1 MSTRHRSVGFLGPA
15 GTFTEEALVS
25 QQDLASMR
33 HQPFNSMFEVLDSLE
48 TGAVDLALVPIEN
61 MIEGVV
67 TSSIDALAFGTGLLI
82 QREVTMDVRLM
93 LMAFPGAKLDDVKYV
108 RSYPV
113 ASAQCGKFL
122 IRHMPGVVMVAA
134 NSTAEAARDLVALGS
149 LDAAVIAP
157 PRAARVYGLE
167 VLAADIADSRGNKT
181 RFALVGR
188 DSVPAPTGR
197 DKTSLVVYQR
207 ADAPGSLVG
216 ILGEFVARS
225 INITSL
231 QSRPTKASLGNY
243 CFLIDCEGHVM
254 DEALGDA
261 LRNLQMRAASV
272 KFLGS
277 YPADSVGQVD
287 DPAGR
292 ALREDVDASYVD
304 EDGYLLL
311 AGVPDQTTREQAD
324 SWLADVRSR
333 VA

>member
-1 MSTRHRSVGFLGPA
+1 MSTRRRSVGFLGPP

-25 QQDLASMR
+25 QEDLAGMR
-33 HQPFNSMFEVLDSLE
+33 HQPFNSMFEVLESVE
-48 TGAVDLALVPIEN
+48 SGGVDLGLVPIEN
-61 MIEGVV
+61 MIEGAV
-67 TSSIDALAFGTGLLI
+67 TASIDALAFGTLLI
-82 QREVTMDVRLM
+82 QREVTIDVRLM
-93 LMAFPGAKLDDVKYV
+93 LMALPGTKLDEVKYV

-122 IRHMPGVVMVAA
+122 VRHLPAVVIVAA
-134 NSTAEAARDLVALGS
+134 SSTADAARDLVASGS
-149 LDAAVIAP
+149 LDTAVIAP
-157 PRAARVYGLE
+157 ERAARVYGLE
-167 VLAADIADSRGNKT
+167 VLAGDIADRRGNRT

-188 DSVPAPTGR
+188 DSVPPPTGR

-231 QSRPTKASLGNY
+231 QSRPTMESIGRY
-243 CFLIDCEGHVM
+243 CFVIDCEGHVM
-254 DEALGDA
+254 DEALGNA
-261 LRNLQMRAASV
+261 LRSLQMRAASV

-277 YPADSVGQVD
+277 YPADSVGQAD
-287 DPAGR
+287 NPAGR
-292 ALREDVDASYVD
+292 ALRENVDASYVD

-311 AGVPDQTTREQAD
+311 AGVPDGTTRDQAD
-324 SWLADVRSR
+324 AWLADVRSR

>member
-1 MSTRHRSVGFLGPA
+1 MGFLGPA

-25 QQDLASMR
+25 QDDLADMR
-33 HQPFNSMFEVLDSLE
+33 HQPFNSMFEILESVE
-48 TGAVDLALVPIEN
+48 TGGVDLGLVPIEN
-61 MIEGVV
+61 MIEGAV
-67 TSSIDALAFGTGLLI
+67 TSSIDALAFGTRLLI
-82 QREVTMDVRLM
+82 QREVTMDVRLT
-93 LMAFPGAKLDDVKYV
+93 LMALPGVKLDEVKYV

-113 ASAQCGKFL
+113 ATAQCGKFL
-122 IRHMPGVVMVAA
+122 VRRLPGVVIAVA
-134 NSTAEAARDLVALGS
+134 NSTADAARDLVTSRS
-149 LDAAVIAP
+149 LDTAVIAP
-157 PRAARVYGLE
+157 HRAARVYGLE
-167 VLAADIADSRGNKT
+167 VLAEDIADRRGNRT

-188 DSVPAPTGR
+188 DSVPQPTGR
-197 DKTSLVVYQR
+197 DKTSLVVHQR

-231 QSRPTKASLGNY
+231 QSRPTMESLGNY

-277 YPADSVGQVD
+277 YPADSVGRVD
-287 DPAGR
+287 DPVAP
-292 ALREDVDASYVD
+292 ALRENIDASYVD

-311 AGVPDQTTREQAD
+311 AGVPDETTRDQAD

>member
-1 MSTRHRSVGFLGPA
+1 MSARQRSVGFLGPA

-25 QQDLASMR
+25 QEDLAGMR
-33 HQPFNSMFEVLDSLE
+33 HQPFNSMFEVLESVE
-48 TGAVDLALVPIEN
+48 TGGVDLGLVPIEN
-61 MIEGVV
+61 MIEGAV
-67 TSSIDALAFGTGLLI
+67 TASIDALAFGTRLLI

-93 LMAFPGAKLDDVKYV
+93 LMAFPGVKLDEVKYV

-122 IRHMPGVVMVAA
+122 VRNLPGVMIVAA
-134 NSTAEAARDLVALGS
+134 NSSAEAARDVVASGR
-149 LDAAVIAP
+149 LDTAVIG
-157 PRAARVYGLE
+157 PRRAGRVYGLE
-167 VLAADIADSRGNKT
+167 VLAEDVADRRANKT

-188 DSVPAPTGR
+188 DSVPPPTGR

-254 DEALGDA
+254 DEALGGA
-261 LRNLQMRAASV
+261 LCNLQMRAASV

-277 YPADSVGQVD
+277 YPADSVGQAG
-287 DPAGR
+287 DPAAR
-292 ALREDVDASYVD
+292 ALRENVDASYVD

-311 AGVPDQTTREQAD
+311 AGVPDQTTRDQAY

-333 VA
+333 VV